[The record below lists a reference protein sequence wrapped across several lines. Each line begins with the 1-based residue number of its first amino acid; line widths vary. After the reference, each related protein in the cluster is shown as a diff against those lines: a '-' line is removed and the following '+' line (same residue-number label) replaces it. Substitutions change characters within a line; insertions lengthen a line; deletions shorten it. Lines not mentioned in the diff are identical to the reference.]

1 MPAERIRDFT
11 ESVIREMTRLSLQ
24 YDAINL
30 SQGYPDFDPPLE
42 LREAVAQAVRDGNN
56 QYTVTWGLPALRQ
69 AVARKVQQV
78 NGIVADPDREVTIT
92 CGATEAVIASL
103 LSNVNP
109 GEEVVI
115 FEPFFESY
123 IPDCYLCGAKP
134 VFVPLDGPRFAFD
147 PDRLRAAFGP
157 ATRAI
162 VLNTPHNP
170 TGRVFR
176 REELALIAALCQEH
190 DVIAIV
196 DEIYEQLT
204 YDGHRH
210 VSIGSL
216 PGMADRTITI
226 CGFSK
231 SYSVTGWRLGYAV
244 AAPALT
250 DGLRKVHDF
259 LTVCAPAPLQVA
271 ALTALAFPPAYYDN
285 LRAAYT
291 RRRGI
296 LLQGLEAAGCLAQAP
311 EGGYFLFADVADLG
325 FADDMA
331 AARHL
336 VREAGVAAVPGSS
349 FYEGKELGRRKLRF
363 AFCKKEETLQEAA
376 RRLMQL
382 VPAK

>member
-11 ESVIREMTRLSLQ
+11 ESVIREMTRLSIQ
-24 YDAINL
+24 HDAINL

-170 TGRVFR
+170 TGHVFR
-176 REELALIAALCQEH
+176 REELALIAELCQAH

-204 YDGHRH
+204 YDGHQH
-210 VSIGSL
+210 ISIGSL
-216 PGMADRTITI
+216 P
-226 CGFSK
+226 
-231 SYSVTGWRLGYAV
+231 
-244 AAPALT
+244 
-250 DGLRKVHDF
+250 
-259 LTVCAPAPLQVA
+259 
-271 ALTALAFPPAYYDN
+271 
-285 LRAAYT
+285 
-291 RRRGI
+291 
-296 LLQGLEAAGCLAQAP
+296 
-311 EGGYFLFADVADLG
+311 
-325 FADDMA
+325 
-331 AARHL
+331 
-336 VREAGVAAVPGSS
+336 
-349 FYEGKELGRRKLRF
+349 
-363 AFCKKEETLQEAA
+363 
-376 RRLMQL
+376 
-382 VPAK
+382 

>member
-11 ESVIREMTRLSLQ
+11 ESVIREMTRLSFQ

-134 VFVPLDGPRFAFD
+134 VFVPLDGPQFAFD

>member
-11 ESVIREMTRLSLQ
+11 ESVIREMTRLSFQ

-123 IPDCYLCGAKP
+123 IPDCYLCGATP

-204 YDGHRH
+204 YDGYRH

-349 FYEGKELGRRKLRF
+349 FYAGKELGRRKLRF